1 MNILVTG
8 CAGFIGFNLCREL
21 LKEGHKV
28 IGIDSI
34 NNYYSVKLK
43 LDRLKILKKFKK
55 IFFFYKLDISDE
67 KKVVRIFKKK
77 IDVVVNLAAQAG
89 VRYSILNPDIYLK
102 SNIIGF
108 YNLINASRK
117 KNISHF
123 VYASTSSV
131 YGDNKNFPLKEN
143 YNCEEPLQFY
153 ASTKL
158 SNEVIAKSFSK
169 IYSLKTTGLRF
180 FTVYGPWGRPDMALF
195 KFTKNIIENKE
206 IEIYNYG
213 NHKRD
218 FTYIDDIVDGVKK
231 IIEKTKVK
239 RKKAEIINLGNGKS
253 VKLMKYINLIEKELS
268 LKAKKKYL
276 KKQAGDIIM
285 TLASI
290 KKAKKIYSY
299 MPKTNV
305 EMGVKKF
312 VRWYKNYFKTIK

>member
-1 MNILVTG
+1 M
-8 CAGFIGFNLCREL
+8 
-21 LKEGHKV
+21 
-28 IGIDSI
+28 
-34 NNYYSVKLK
+34 
-43 LDRLKILKKFKK
+43 
-55 IFFFYKLDISDE
+55 
-67 KKVVRIFKKK
+67 
-77 IDVVVNLAAQAG
+77 
-89 VRYSILNPDIYLK
+89 
-102 SNIIGF
+102 
-108 YNLINASRK
+108 
-117 KNISHF
+117 
-123 VYASTSSV
+123 
-131 YGDNKNFPLKEN
+131 
-143 YNCEEPLQFY
+143 
-153 ASTKL
+153 
-158 SNEVIAKSFSK
+158 
-169 IYSLKTTGLRF
+169 KTTGLRF